1 MHFSK
6 CVKLT
11 YIIGAWFASLCF
23 LIIMVVFGALE
34 MNKVTRCCIV
44 R

>member
-1 MHFSK
+1 MHCSK

-34 MNKVTRCCIV
+34 MNKVT
-44 R
+44 

>member
-1 MHFSK
+1 MILIFFSK

-34 MNKVTRCCIV
+34 MNKVLSH
-44 R
+44 